1 MAKNT
6 SKMIKE
12 LKGVKPEVI
21 KKEELTRLREIVGAI
36 NENKMGIGTL
46 EAQKHSLI
54 HQLAA
59 INERLTAMQDELM
72 KEYGTLDI
80 DINTGEI
87 KYNENDEANKKD

>member
-1 MAKNT
+1 
-6 SKMIKE
+6 MIKE
-12 LKGVKPEVI
+12 LKGVRPEVI
-21 KKEELTRLREIVGAI
+21 KEEELTRLREVVGAI

-46 EAQKHSLI
+46 EVQKHNLV
-54 HQLAA
+54 HQLAT
-59 INERLTAMQDELM
+59 INERLVSMQDELM